1 MATPLDTTSATRTRT
16 VRVDADARATAGA
29 RHVSMKPMSVTKA
42 VLAFA
47 LSGTIVLV
55 LVGVVGVFVMQRVGE
70 AEAMRDARNLASVV
84 ARAVVQPRL
93 TNGILRGDASSLA
106 SIDALVVEGVRRDP
120 IVRVKIWAPDGTIV
134 YSDVAELIGE
144 RFDLGADELEALRTN
159 AVDASISEPRETEN
173 RFERDFGELVEV
185 YLPVETP
192 NGQRLLFEAY
202 MKYDSVAASARQL
215 WRAFIPVLAVALLAF
230 AWLQIPLAYRLA
242 GRVREGQQDRERLL
256 QRAIDASDL
265 ERRRIAGDL
274 HDGPVQQLAGVS
286 MSLSAAADRLEPD
299 DAEAAAALRDAAE
312 RTRQGMRS
320 LRSSLMGIYP
330 PTLERAG
337 MSAAL
342 ADLTAPLAGYGIAV
356 DLDVDQTLDLTPQ
369 TESLLF
375 RAAQETIRNVTAHA
389 EAANVRV
396 RLTRDGDHVLL
407 EIVDDGKGFA
417 PARAEAARTEGHL
430 GLHLL
435 ADLARDAGG
444 SLNLASTPGE
454 GTTVR
459 LEVSLS

>member
-1 MATPLDTTSATRTRT
+1 
-16 VRVDADARATAGA
+16 
-29 RHVSMKPMSVTKA
+29 MSVTKA

-55 LVGVVGVFVMQRVGE
+55 LVGVVGVLVMQRVGE
-70 AEAMRDARNLASVV
+70 AEAVRQAKDLTSVA

-93 TNGILRGDASSLA
+93 TNGVVRGDASSLA
-106 SIDALVVEGVRRDP
+106 AIDALVVEGVRRDP

-134 YSDVAELIGE
+134 YSDVPELIGQN
-144 RFDLGADELEALRTN
+144 FALGEDELRALRTG
-159 AVDASISEPRETEN
+159 AVDADISDLRAPEN
-173 RFERDFGELVEV
+173 RYERDFGQLLEV
-185 YLPVETP
+185 YLPVEMP
-192 NGQRLLFEAY
+192 NGQPLLFEAY
-202 MKYDSVAASARQL
+202 LRYDSVTASARQL
-215 WRAFIPVLAVALLAF
+215 WRAFIPVLAIALLAF

-286 MSLSAAADRLEPD
+286 MSLSAAADRLQSEDPD
-299 DAEAAAALRDAAE
+299 AATTLRDAAE

-356 DLDVDQTLDLTPQ
+356 HLDVDEAIDLTAQ

-375 RAAQETIRNVTAHA
+375 RAAQEAIRNVTSHA
-389 EAANVRV
+389 EATHVRV
-396 RLTRDGDHVLL
+396 RLARDGDDALL
-407 EIVDDGKGFA
+407 EIADDGKGFA
-417 PARAEAARTEGHL
+417 HAQAEAARTQGHL
-430 GLHLL
+430 GLALL
-435 ADLARDAGG
+435 ADLAHDAGG
-444 SLNLASTPGE
+444 SLDLASAPGE

-459 LEVSLS
+459 LEVPLS

>member
-1 MATPLDTTSATRTRT
+1 
-16 VRVDADARATAGA
+16 
-29 RHVSMKPMSVTKA
+29 VSSKPMSVTRA
-42 VLAFA
+42 VLTFA
-47 LSGTIVLV
+47 LSGTLVLL
-55 LVGVVGVFVMQRVGE
+55 LVGVVSVVVMQRVGK
-70 AEAMRDARNLASVV
+70 AEAVRQAKDLTSVA

-93 TNGILRGDASSLA
+93 TNGVVSGDAASLA
-106 SIDALVVEGVRRDP
+106 AVDALVVDGVLRDP

-134 YSDVAELIGE
+134 YSDVPELIGE
-144 RFDLGADELEALRTN
+144 RFDLGADELTALRTGTVE
-159 AVDASISEPRETEN
+159 ADISDLGKPEN
-173 RFERDFGELVEV
+173 RFEREFGQLLEV
-185 YLPVETP
+185 YLPVQTP
-192 NGQRLLFEAY
+192 NGDRLLFEAY
-202 MKYDSVAASARQL
+202 LRYDSVTSSARQL
-215 WRAFIPVLAVALLAF
+215 WRAFIPVLAVALIAF

-286 MSLSAAADRLEPD
+286 MSLSAAADRLGAD
-299 DAEAAAALRDAAE
+299 DPEASAALHDAAE

-337 MSAAL
+337 LSAAL

-356 DLDVDQTLDLTPQ
+356 DLHVDDALELTSQ

-375 RAAQETIRNVTAHA
+375 RAAQEVIRNVTSHA
-389 EAANVRV
+389 EAERVRV
-396 RLTRDGDHVLL
+396 RVARDDDAVVL

-417 PARAEAARTEGHL
+417 PAQAESARAEGHL
-430 GLHLL
+430 GLQLL

-444 SLNLASTPGE
+444 SLDLSSAPGE

-459 LEVSLS
+459 LEVPLP

>member
-1 MATPLDTTSATRTRT
+1 MG
-16 VRVDADARATAGA
+16 DA
-29 RHVSMKPMSVTKA
+29 KPMSVTRA
-42 VLAFA
+42 VLTFA
-47 LSGTIVLV
+47 LSGTLVLL

-70 AEAMRDARNLASVV
+70 AEAVRQAKDLTSVA

-93 TNGILRGDASSLA
+93 TNGVVGGDAASLA
-106 SIDALVVEGVRRDP
+106 AIDALVVDGVLRDP
-120 IVRVKIWAPDGTIV
+120 IVRVKIWDRDGTIV
-134 YSDVAELIGE
+134 YSDVPELIGE
-144 RFDLGADELEALRTN
+144 RFDLGSEELAALRTDTVE
-159 AVDASISEPRETEN
+159 ADISDLGKPEN
-173 RFERDFGELVEV
+173 RFERDFGQLLEV
-185 YLPVETP
+185 YLPVRTP
-192 NGQRLLFEAY
+192 NGKRLLFEAY
-202 MKYDSVAASARQL
+202 LLYDSVTASARQL
-215 WRAFIPVLAVALLAF
+215 WRAFIPVLAVALIAF

-242 GRVREGQQDRERLL
+242 GRVREGQLDRERLL

-299 DAEAAAALRDAAE
+299 DPAASAALRDAAE

-342 ADLTAPLAGYGIAV
+342 SDLTAPLAGYGITV
-356 DLDVDQTLDLTPQ
+356 DLDVDETLELTPR

-375 RAAQETIRNVTAHA
+375 RAAQESVRNVTSHA
-389 EAANVRV
+389 EAAHVRV
-396 RLTRDGDHVLL
+396 RLAHDGNAAVL
-407 EIVDDGKGFA
+407 EIADDGKGFA
-417 PARAEAARTEGHL
+417 PAQAEAARADGHL
-430 GLHLL
+430 GLRLL

-444 SLNLASTPGE
+444 SLDLASTPGE

-459 LEVSLS
+459 LEVPLT

>member
-1 MATPLDTTSATRTRT
+1 MS
-16 VRVDADARATAGA
+16 
-29 RHVSMKPMSVTKA
+29 SKPMSVTRA
-42 VLAFA
+42 VLTFA
-47 LSGTIVLV
+47 LSGTLVLL
-55 LVGVVGVFVMQRVGE
+55 LVGVVSVVVMQRVGK
-70 AEAMRDARNLASVV
+70 AEAVRQAKDLTSVA

-93 TNGILRGDASSLA
+93 TNGVVSGDAASLA
-106 SIDALVVEGVRRDP
+106 AVDALVVDGVLRDP

-134 YSDVAELIGE
+134 YSDVPELIGE
-144 RFDLGADELEALRTN
+144 RFDLGADELTALRTGTVE
-159 AVDASISEPRETEN
+159 ADISDLGKPEN
-173 RFERDFGELVEV
+173 RFEREFGQLLEV
-185 YLPVETP
+185 YLPVQTP
-192 NGQRLLFEAY
+192 NGDRLLFEAY
-202 MKYDSVAASARQL
+202 LRYDSVTSSARQL
-215 WRAFIPVLAVALLAF
+215 WRAFIPVLAVALIAF

-286 MSLSAAADRLEPD
+286 MSLSAAADRLGAD
-299 DAEAAAALRDAAE
+299 DPEASAALHDAAE

-337 MSAAL
+337 LSAAL

-356 DLDVDQTLDLTPQ
+356 DLHVDDALELTSQ

-375 RAAQETIRNVTAHA
+375 RAAQEVIRNVTSHA
-389 EAANVRV
+389 EAERVRV
-396 RLTRDGDHVLL
+396 RVARDDDAVVL

-417 PARAEAARTEGHL
+417 PAQAESARAEGHL
-430 GLHLL
+430 GLQLL

-444 SLNLASTPGE
+444 SLDLSSAPGE

-459 LEVSLS
+459 LEVPLP

>member
-1 MATPLDTTSATRTRT
+1 
-16 VRVDADARATAGA
+16 
-29 RHVSMKPMSVTKA
+29 MSVTRA
-42 VLAFA
+42 VLTFA
-47 LSGTIVLV
+47 VSGTLVLL
-55 LVGVVGVFVMQRVGE
+55 LVGVVSVVVMQRVGK
-70 AEAMRDARNLASVV
+70 AEAVRQAKDLTSVA

-93 TNGILRGDASSLA
+93 TNGVVNGDAASLA
-106 SIDALVVEGVRRDP
+106 AVDALVVDGVLRDP

-134 YSDVAELIGE
+134 YSDVPELIGE
-144 RFDLGADELEALRTN
+144 RFALGTEERAALRTDTVE
-159 AVDASISEPRETEN
+159 ADISDLGKPEN
-173 RFERDFGELVEV
+173 RFERDFGQLLEV
-185 YLPVETP
+185 YLPVRTP
-192 NGQRLLFEAY
+192 NGTPLLFEAY
-202 MKYDSVAASARQL
+202 LLYDSVTSSARQL
-215 WRAFIPVLAVALLAF
+215 WRAFIPVLAVALIAF

-274 HDGPVQQLAGVS
+274 HDGPVQQLAGAS
-286 MSLSAAADRLEPD
+286 MSLSAAADRLEAD
-299 DAEAAAALRDAAE
+299 DPEASAALRDAAE

-337 MSAAL
+337 LPAAL

-356 DLDVDQTLDLTPQ
+356 DLRVDDGLDLRPPI
-369 TESLLF
+369 ESLLF
-375 RAAQETIRNVTAHA
+375 RAAQEAIRNVTSHA
-389 EAANVRV
+389 EAEHVRV
-396 RLTRDGDHVLL
+396 ELARDDLAAVL

-417 PARAEAARTEGHL
+417 PAQAETARTEGHL
-430 GLHLL
+430 GLQLL

-444 SLNLASTPGE
+444 SLDLTSAPGE

-459 LEVSLS
+459 LEVPLP